1 MHVVFYLEWQKGK
14 WRVHRLPKPARLIVL
29 RTTSQAP
36 VNFFGGSPLNR
47 LAWLRTSEHF
57 LSAVVR
63 SPATQWIVFKDGQLL
78 FANEPETKKRSLAR
92 LSTTEVR
99 PLLGTEPFFAQGQND
114 GDSAES
120 GIPVLEA
127 ARLRGPGIVFLGLH
141 EPESGASQAL
151 PSTDFSAKT
160 DAATVA
166 SKIEGTPYFSLD
178 VSDLEG
184 NAVDAVLQST
194 EAAKSG
200 KSMTFVDARQAMSS
214 MDYFD
219 GGIVAEARAMVDWNA
234 RNKVCLTALYS
245 VFVCATSYL
254 YIRQYCA
261 SCGSPVYSL
270 WAGWKLSCSTLL
282 PWAQNEG
289 RKPCATA

>member
-1 MHVVFYLEWQKGK
+1 M
-14 WRVHRLPKPARLIVL
+14 
-29 RTTSQAP
+29 
-36 VNFFGGSPLNR
+36 
-47 LAWLRTSEHF
+47 
-57 LSAVVR
+57 R
-63 SPATQWIVFKDGQLL
+63 SPTTHWIVFKDGKLL
-78 FANEPETKKRSLAR
+78 FANEPDAKKRSLAR

-114 GDSAES
+114 GDAAES
-120 GIPVLEA
+120 GLPVLEA
-127 ARLRGPGIVFLGLH
+127 ARLRGPRVVFLGLH
-141 EPESGASQAL
+141 EPESGATQAL
-151 PSTDFSAKT
+151 PSTDFSAKA
-160 DAATVA
+160 DAAAVA

-214 MDYFD
+214 MDYFE

-245 VFVCATSYL
+245 IAGVCDVSFVNPPSSVRHAAPQS
-254 YIRQYCA
+254 IH
-261 SCGSPVYSL
+261 CGLDGNSRARRCFLGLRTKDGSHAPLRRSPLVL
-270 WAGWKLSCSTLL
+270 ILSHGLSIDLGSACTIKRTHGLM
-282 PWAQNEG
+282 P
-289 RKPCATA
+289 